1 MACCSFVGLS
11 TRFYQF
17 TNDSLLASIW
27 LNKRP
32 KKDCRIVIVVC
43 LCGGFDGLIRLVRSE
58 KKSPEF
64 RSLNIEVGKFELNIC
79 KWA

>member
-1 MACCSFVGLS
+1 MAVSWVSQPGS
-11 TRFYQF
+11 VF

-43 LCGGFDGLIRLVRSE
+43 LCGGVDGLILKACQKR
-58 KKSPEF
+58 KKITRVQISIY
-64 RSLNIEVGKFELNIC
+64 RG
-79 KWA
+79 W